1 MLLRFLLPQGRFHA
15 TPLFAGASTI
25 HERPETTLYARDRRR
40 DDRLGP
46 GSTKRAFEKTTYSV
60 ILCILHPG
68 LLSVDSARLLRER
81 SGPAVRPQII
91 PPTARGDAAAA
102 TWIFRGACAAAP
114 ARPRVRRD
122 PAGNPHSTLRRAAT
136 CSRTIHALAVRLA
149 TDARIPQTTHTRQ
162 PPAASP
168 RRVLGRG
175 SPDVVAPGRISG
187 GAAATCSR
195 TIYAVAR
202 ASQRLES

>member
-1 MLLRFLLPQGRFHA
+1 MLRRFLQGQAPSTSGPKRPF
-15 TPLFAGASTI
+15 TP
-25 HERPETTLYARDRRR
+25 RDRRR

-91 PPTARGDAAAA
+91 PPTARGDAVAATCVYVVEAARGDAAAA

-122 PAGNPHSTLRRAAT
+122 PAGNPRST
-136 CSRTIHALAVRLA
+136 
-149 TDARIPQTTHTRQ
+149 
-162 PPAASP
+162 P
-168 RRVLGRG
+168 RRVLGR
-175 SPDVVAPGRISG
+175 STHWQFASRPTPESHRRSTQTAPDDV
-187 GAAATCSR
+187 AATCPR
-195 TIYAVAR
+195 TR
-202 ASQRLES
+202 

>member
-1 MLLRFLLPQGRFHA
+1 MLRRFLQGQAPSTSGPKRPF
-15 TPLFAGASTI
+15 TP
-25 HERPETTLYARDRRR
+25 RDRRR

-81 SGPAVRPQII
+81 SSPAVRPQII
-91 PPTARGDAAAA
+91 LPTARGDAAAA

-149 TDARIPQTTHTRQ
+149 TDARIPQTIHTNRSRRRRRDVPSYAVAQ
-162 PPAASP
+162 TSWRPEESPAAPP
-168 RRVLGRG
+168 RRVLGRYT
-175 SPDVVAPGRISG
+175 R
-187 GAAATCSR
+187 
-195 TIYAVAR
+195 
-202 ASQRLES
+202 

>member
-1 MLLRFLLPQGRFHA
+1 MLRRFLQGQAPSTSGPKRPF
-15 TPLFAGASTI
+15 TP
-25 HERPETTLYARDRRR
+25 RDRRR

-81 SGPAVRPQII
+81 SSPAVRPQII
-91 PPTARGDAAAA
+91 LPTARGDAAAA

-122 PAGNPHSTLRRAAT
+122 PAGNPRST
-136 CSRTIHALAVRLA
+136 
-149 TDARIPQTTHTRQ
+149 
-162 PPAASP
+162 P
-168 RRVLGRG
+168 RRVLGRSTHWQFASRPTPESHRRSTQ
-175 SPDVVAPGRISG
+175 SPRWRRCDVPS
-187 GAAATCSR
+187 
-195 TIYAVAR
+195 YAVAQTSWR
-202 ASQRLES
+202 PEEPPAARVPGQYTQ

>member
-1 MLLRFLLPQGRFHA
+1 MLRRFLQGQAPSTSGPKR
-15 TPLFAGASTI
+15 PFA
-25 HERPETTLYARDRRR
+25 PRDRRR

-91 PPTARGDAAAA
+91 PPTARGDAVAATCVYVVEAARGDAAAA

-122 PAGNPHSTLRRAAT
+122 PAGNPRSTPRRRRDMFSDDPRIGSSPRARRPNPTDDPHNALAGVAAT
-136 CSRTIHALAVRLA
+136 CPRTR
-149 TDARIPQTTHTRQ
+149 
-162 PPAASP
+162 
-168 RRVLGRG
+168 
-175 SPDVVAPGRISG
+175 
-187 GAAATCSR
+187 
-195 TIYAVAR
+195 
-202 ASQRLES
+202 